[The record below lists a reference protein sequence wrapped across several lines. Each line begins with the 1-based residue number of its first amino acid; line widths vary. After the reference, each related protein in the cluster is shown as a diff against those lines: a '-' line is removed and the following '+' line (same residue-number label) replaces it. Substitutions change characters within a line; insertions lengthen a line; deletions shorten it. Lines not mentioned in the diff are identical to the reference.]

1 MRGNGSAGKNLQPYF
16 RNLNP
21 LTGKVEQEVTS
32 PMDGMVFTL
41 REYPVVLEGSL
52 IARVLEV

>member
-1 MRGNGSAGKNLQPYF
+1 M
-16 RNLNP
+16 NP

-41 REYPVVLEGSL
+41 REYPVVASGSL
-52 IARVLEV
+52 IARILGGRNHE